1 MYIDT
6 HAHLYYDDL
15 KNQLSDVVKRAEAAG
30 VTQIICVGTDLPSS
44 KTSISIA
51 EKYNAVFATVG
62 VHPHDAKDT
71 PDDYLR
77 QLRDLASHSKVVAMG
92 EMGLDYFRDFSP
104 RNIQKEIF
112 QSQLALAQELDLPAV
127 IHNRDADED
136 IIKILEEVRYERSV
150 LHCFS
155 SDTEMAGRAVSLGCI
170 LSFTGNVIFGKN
182 HTEAVLSAIPMDR
195 IMLETDCPFLA
206 PIPNRGKLNEPA
218 NIPHIAE
225 RISETKGVDV
235 SEVADSTT
243 ETAQTFFNLPR
254 AT

>member
-15 KNQLSDVVKRAEAAG
+15 KNQLGDVVKRAEAAG

-77 QLRDLASHSKVVAMG
+77 QLRDMASHSKVVAMG

-104 RNIQKEIF
+104 RNVQKEVF
-112 QSQLALAQELDLPAV
+112 QSQLALARELDLPAV

-136 IIKILEEVRYERSV
+136 ILKILEEVRYERSV

-155 SDTEMAGRAVSLGCI
+155 SDTEMAGRAVSLGCF
-170 LSFTGNVIFGKN
+170 LSFTGNVTFGKN
-182 HTEAVLSAIPMDR
+182 HTESVLLTTPLNR
-195 IMLETDCPFLA
+195 IMLETDCPFMT
-206 PIPNRGKLNEPA
+206 PVPNRGKLNEPA
-218 NIPHIAE
+218 NILHIAQWIAKVK
-225 RISETKGVDV
+225 RIDV
-235 SEVADSTT
+235 SEVAESTT
-243 ETAQTFFNLPR
+243 STAQIFFDLPV
-254 AT
+254 